1 MGTLAEMLSTP
12 LGVVEWFVYL
22 LAAVMFVIGL
32 HLMNSPKTARKGNMV
47 SAIGMAMAV
56 VMAFIV
62 LFAGEVSN
70 GFKHS
75 VAVVV
80 LIVGIVIGAVAGVVS
95 AKKVQMTDMPQ
106 LVSVFNTVGGGAA
119 ALVALNDILTSDGAP
134 SLVVLITAGL
144 GIVIGSVTFSGSLI
158 AAGKLQGIK
167 FIKKL
172 TLPGKS
178 VWNVVFIILTVAS
191 FVMLCVQPEQRLLWS
206 ILATVFALCYGLVF
220 VIPIGGADMPVV
232 ISVLNACTGTAVAM
246 SGLAINNIAL
256 IVAGA
261 LVGAAG
267 VTLSIA
273 MSKAMNRPLLSV
285 LAGGFGGS
293 SSVAAGEGPE
303 GTMKETSADDLA
315 VQLVYAE
322 KVIFVPGFGLAQAQA
337 QRELADL
344 GVLLKDHG
352 VEVSYAIHPVAGRM
366 PGHMNVLLAE
376 ANVPY
381 EELVDLD
388 DINPQ
393 FPQANVALVVGA
405 NDVTNPAARMPGTP
419 VSGMPILDVDKAQ
432 NVVVMKRGRG
442 TGYAGIQNELYFE
455 DNTQMLFG
463 DAKASLQAVIA
474 AVKELIN

>member
-1 MGTLAEMLSTP
+1 M
-12 LGVVEWFVYL
+12 
-22 LAAVMFVIGL
+22 
-32 HLMNSPKTARKGNMV
+32 
-47 SAIGMAMAV
+47 
-56 VMAFIV
+56 
-62 LFAGEVSN
+62 
-70 GFKHS
+70 
-75 VAVVV
+75 
-80 LIVGIVIGAVAGVVS
+80 
-95 AKKVQMTDMPQ
+95 
-106 LVSVFNTVGGGAA
+106 
-119 ALVALNDILTSDGAP
+119 
-134 SLVVLITAGL
+134 
-144 GIVIGSVTFSGSLI
+144 
-158 AAGKLQGIK
+158 
-167 FIKKL
+167 
-172 TLPGKS
+172 
-178 VWNVVFIILTVAS
+178 FIILTVAS

-405 NDVTNPAARMPGTP
+405 NDVTNPAARKPGTP

>member
-144 GIVIGSVTFSGSLI
+144 GIVIGAVTFSGSLI

-405 NDVTNPAARMPGTP
+405 NDVTNPAARKPGTP

>member
-1 MGTLAEMLSTP
+1 
-12 LGVVEWFVYL
+12 
-22 LAAVMFVIGL
+22 
-32 HLMNSPKTARKGNMV
+32 MV
-47 SAIGMAMAV
+47 PDVRQALISI
-56 VMAFIV
+56 
-62 LFAGEVSN
+62 AGAYRSHFN
-70 GFKHS
+70 
-75 VAVVV
+75 
-80 LIVGIVIGAVAGVVS
+80 IRCVGITGSVGKTTTKEMVAAVVS
-95 AKKVQMTDMPQ
+95 AKYPTLKTQGNLNNEIGVPMTLLRLSGEHEIAVLELGMNHTGEIDY
-106 LVSVFNTVGGGAA
+106 LS
-119 ALVALNDILTSDGAP
+119 ALVEPD
-134 SLVVLITAGL
+134 VVLMTNIGDSHIEHFGSREKILEAKSEIFHHVKSGAFV
-144 GIVIGSVTFSGSLI
+144 VINGDDPL
-158 AAGKLQGIK
+158 LN
-167 FIKKL
+167 
-172 TLPGKS
+172 TLPGKLPYA
-178 VWNVVFIILTVAS
+178 FT
-191 FVMLCVQPEQRLLWS
+191 R
-206 ILATVFALCYGLVF
+206 
-220 VIPIGGADMPVV
+220 
-232 ISVLNACTGTAVAM
+232 
-246 SGLAINNIAL
+246 
-256 IVAGA
+256 
-261 LVGAAG
+261 VG
-267 VTLSIA
+267 
-273 MSKAMNRPLLSV
+273 
-285 LAGGFGGS
+285 
-293 SSVAAGEGPE
+293 AGEGLE

-344 GVLLKDHG
+344 GTLLKGHG

-405 NDVTNPAARMPGTP
+405 NDVTNPAARKPGTP

>member
-1 MGTLAEMLSTP
+1 MNSVIDIVA
-12 LGVVEWFVYL
+12 WFAYL
-22 LAAVMFVIGL
+22 LAAVLFVVGL
-32 HLMNSPKTARKGNMV
+32 HFMNSPKTARRGNQISAVGMV
-47 SAIGMAMAV
+47 IAV
-56 VMAFIV
+56 VMAFVHLFVQGFVSSTAVIV
-62 LFAGEVSN
+62 LV
-70 GFKHS
+70 
-75 VAVVV
+75 
-80 LIVGIVIGAVAGVVS
+80 VGIAIGAVAGVVS
-95 AKKVQMTDMPQ
+95 AKKVKMTDMPQ

-119 ALVALNDILTSDGAP
+119 ALVALNDILTSENVP

-144 GIVIGSVTFSGSLI
+144 GVLIGSVTFTGSLI
-158 AAGKLQGIK
+158 AAGKLQGVAFLRK
-167 FIKKL
+167 VA
-172 TLPGKS
+172 LPGKA
-178 VWNVVFIILTVAS
+178 VWNVLFIVLTLVS
-191 FVMLCVQPEQRLLWS
+191 FVMLCVQPGQRLLWS
-206 ILATVFALCYGLVF
+206 IATTVFALCYGLVF

-246 SGLAINNIAL
+246 SGLAIDNVAL

-267 VTLSIA
+267 VTLSILMA
-273 MSKAMNRPLLSV
+273 QAMNRPLVSV
-285 LAGGFGGS
+285 LAGGFGGDNG
-293 SSVAAGEGPE
+293 AAGAGEGPE
-303 GTMKETSADDLA
+303 GTMKETTPDDLA
-315 VQLVYAE
+315 VQLVYAD

-344 GVLLKDHG
+344 GELLKGHG
-352 VEVSYAIHPVAGRM
+352 VEVAYAIHPVAGRM

-393 FPQANVALVVGA
+393 FPSANVALVVGA
-405 NDVTNPAARMPGTP
+405 NDVTNPAARRPGTP

-442 TGYAGIQNELYFE
+442 KGYAGIQNELYFN

-474 AVKELIN
+474 AVKELLA

>member
-1 MGTLAEMLSTP
+1 MEPMTIREIMDAVGGKLLGEFGDINRMVGRVETDSRTIHAGSLFVP
-12 LGVVEWFVYL
+12 LVGERFDGHAYIN
-22 LAAVMFVIGL
+22 AAL
-32 HLMNSPKTARKGNMV
+32 
-47 SAIGMAMAV
+47 
-56 VMAFIV
+56 
-62 LFAGEVSN
+62 E
-70 GFKHS
+70 
-75 VAVVV
+75 
-80 LIVGIVIGAVAGVVS
+80 
-95 AKKVQMTDMPQ
+95 
-106 LVSVFNTVGGGAA
+106 GGAA
-119 ALVALNDILTSDGAP
+119 GCFTQRERESYLPGKFYIKVDSTQRALRDLAKYYKKKFPIPVVALTGSVGKTTTKDMVAAVLGEKYRVLKTEGNLNNEIGVPMTLLRLSGEHEIAVLELGMNHAGEIDYLSALVEPD
-134 SLVVLITAGL
+134 VVLMTNIGDSHIEHFGSREKILEAKSE
-144 GIVIGSVTFSGSLI
+144 IFHHVKSSAFVVINGDDPL
-158 AAGKLQGIK
+158 LN
-167 FIKKL
+167 
-172 TLPGKS
+172 TLPGKLPYA
-178 VWNVVFIILTVAS
+178 FT
-191 FVMLCVQPEQRLLWS
+191 R
-206 ILATVFALCYGLVF
+206 
-220 VIPIGGADMPVV
+220 
-232 ISVLNACTGTAVAM
+232 
-246 SGLAINNIAL
+246 
-256 IVAGA
+256 
-261 LVGAAG
+261 VG
-267 VTLSIA
+267 
-273 MSKAMNRPLLSV
+273 
-285 LAGGFGGS
+285 
-293 SSVAAGEGPE
+293 AGEGLE

-344 GVLLKDHG
+344 GTLLKDHG

-405 NDVTNPAARMPGTP
+405 NDVTNPAARKPGTP

>member
-1 MGTLAEMLSTP
+1 MLSTP

-191 FVMLCVQPEQRLLWS
+191 FVMLCVQPKQRLLWS

-405 NDVTNPAARMPGTP
+405 NDVTNPAARKPGTP

>member
-1 MGTLAEMLSTP
+1 METLSSMLSTP
-12 LGVVEWFVYL
+12 LGVIEWFVYL
-22 LAAVMFVIGL
+22 LAAVIFVVGL
-32 HLMNSPKTARKGNMV
+32 HWMNSPKTARKGNLFSAFGMV
-47 SAIGMAMAV
+47 LAV

-62 LFAGEVSN
+62 LFAREISN
-70 GFKHS
+70 GFAHW
-75 VAVVV
+75 VAVVL
-80 LIVGIVIGAVAGVVS
+80 LIAGIIIGAVSGVVS
-95 AKKVQMTDMPQ
+95 AKRVKMTDMPQ
-106 LVSVFNTVGGGAA
+106 LVSIFNTVGGGAA
-119 ALVALNDILTSDGAP
+119 ALVALNDILTSETTP
-134 SLVVLITAGL
+134 TQVVLITAGL
-144 GIVIGSVTFSGSLI
+144 GVLIGSVTFSGSLI
-158 AAGKLQGIK
+158 AAGKLQGLKIM
-167 FIKKL
+167 KKL
-172 TLPGKS
+172 YVPASGVVS
-178 VWNVVFIILTVAS
+178 VICLVLMLVSLVA
-191 FVMLCVQPEQRLLWS
+191 LCALPEQRVLLS
-206 ILATVFALCYGLVF
+206 ILTTVVALVYGLVF

-273 MSKAMNRPLLSV
+273 MSQAMNRPLMSV
-285 LAGGFGGS
+285 LAGGFGDS
-293 SSVAAGEGPE
+293 SSAASDEGVE
-303 GTMKETSADDLA
+303 GVMKETTPDDVA

-344 GVLLKDHG
+344 GQMLKDHG

-381 EELVDLD
+381 DELIDLD

-405 NDVTNPAARMPGTP
+405 NDVTNPAARRPGTA
-419 VSGMPILDVDKAQ
+419 VSGMPILDVDKAA

-442 TGYAGIQNELYFE
+442 KGYAGIENELYFQ

-463 DAKASLQAVIA
+463 DAKAGLQSVIA
-474 AVKELIN
+474 AVKELLA

>member
-22 LAAVMFVIGL
+22 LSAVMFVIGL

-303 GTMKETSADDLA
+303 GTMRETSADDLA

-405 NDVTNPAARMPGTP
+405 NDVTNPAARKPGTP

>member
-1 MGTLAEMLSTP
+1 
-12 LGVVEWFVYL
+12 
-22 LAAVMFVIGL
+22 
-32 HLMNSPKTARKGNMV
+32 
-47 SAIGMAMAV
+47 
-56 VMAFIV
+56 
-62 LFAGEVSN
+62 
-70 GFKHS
+70 
-75 VAVVV
+75 
-80 LIVGIVIGAVAGVVS
+80 
-95 AKKVQMTDMPQ
+95 
-106 LVSVFNTVGGGAA
+106 
-119 ALVALNDILTSDGAP
+119 
-134 SLVVLITAGL
+134 
-144 GIVIGSVTFSGSLI
+144 
-158 AAGKLQGIK
+158 
-167 FIKKL
+167 
-172 TLPGKS
+172 
-178 VWNVVFIILTVAS
+178 
-191 FVMLCVQPEQRLLWS
+191 
-206 ILATVFALCYGLVF
+206 
-220 VIPIGGADMPVV
+220 
-232 ISVLNACTGTAVAM
+232 M

-293 SSVAAGEGPE
+293 NSAAGAGEGPE

-344 GVLLKDHG
+344 GTLLKDHG

-393 FPQANVALVVGA
+393 FPQANV
-405 NDVTNPAARMPGTP
+405 
-419 VSGMPILDVDKAQ
+419 
-432 NVVVMKRGRG
+432 VVMKRGRG

>member
-12 LGVVEWFVYL
+12 LGVIEWFVYL

-47 SAIGMAMAV
+47 SAIGMVFAV
-56 VMAFIV
+56 AMAFIV
-62 LFAGEVSN
+62 LFAGEASN
-70 GFKHS
+70 GFKHG
-75 VAVVV
+75 VAVIV

-95 AKKVQMTDMPQ
+95 AKKVKMTDMPQ

-119 ALVALNDILTSDGAP
+119 ALVALNDILTSAETP
-134 SLVVLITAGL
+134 SIVVLITAGL
-144 GIVIGSVTFSGSLI
+144 GIMIGSVTFSGSLI

-167 FIKKL
+167 WVKKL
-172 TLPGKS
+172 SLPGKGF
-178 VWNVVFIILTVAS
+178 WNILFVVLTIVS
-191 FVMLCVQPEQRLLWS
+191 FVMLCVQPNQRLLWS
-206 ILATVFALCYGLVF
+206 ILTTVFALCYGLVF

-232 ISVLNACTGTAVAM
+232 
-246 SGLAINNIAL
+246 NNIAL

-293 SSVAAGEGPE
+293 NSAAGAGEGLE

-344 GVLLKDHG
+344 GTLLKDHG

-405 NDVTNPAARMPGTP
+405 NDVTNPAARKPGTP